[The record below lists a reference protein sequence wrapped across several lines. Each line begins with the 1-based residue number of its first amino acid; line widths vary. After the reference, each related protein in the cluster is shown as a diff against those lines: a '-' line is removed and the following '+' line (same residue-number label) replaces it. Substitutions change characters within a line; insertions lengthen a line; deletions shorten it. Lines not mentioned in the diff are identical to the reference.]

1 MNWEIRLLFWHT
13 FAPKGRSRGGGS
25 VQTALLLKNGESFYF
40 KMISSQS
47 NLDLSAKVGEVHSV
61 GWIGGQKIL
70 FELYALVQYSYYIN
84 LYKCLLSTINILYI

>member
-13 FAPKGRSRGGGS
+13 FAPKGRSRGRER

-40 KMISSQS
+40 KMISSQG
-47 NLDLSAKVGEVHSV
+47 NLDLSAKVGELHSV
-61 GWIGGQKIL
+61 GWNGGQKTL
-70 FELYALVQYSYYIN
+70 FEFYALVQYSYYIN